1 MIKVLAG
8 GRFNII
14 HPAHVQFLKRAKAL
28 GDQLVVVVASD
39 ETIKNAGKRAV
50 FPERERQ
57 KMVAALKPVDKAVI
71 GYALKGESG
80 YQRIIKK
87 EKPDIIALGYD
98 QLVDQAALK
107 QMCRKAGT
115 TCTIVRIEKY
125 KDYQTKN
132 IVR

>member
-28 GDQLVVVVASD
+28 GNKLVVVIASD
-39 ETIKNAGKRAV
+39 TTIKNAGKQV
-50 FPERERQ
+50 IFPETERQ

-80 YQRIIKK
+80 YQRIINK

-98 QLVDQAALK
+98 QNVDEAALK
-107 QMCRKAGT
+107 QMCLKAGSP
-115 TCTIVRIEKY
+115 CTIVRIKKY
-125 KDYQTKN
+125 KDYQTRK
-132 IVR
+132 IIR